1 MHDSTAIRSMVA
13 QPDPTRLAGFAGD
26 GEARIDEIVDLY
38 LDTSA
43 GDGML
48 RAAGL
53 RARLRVSANG
63 VVLAVK
69 GKASLASDL
78 VTTRMELEAP
88 ATASLDHRAWPASAA
103 RSLVAET
110 IGDAALVEIAA
121 LRQRRHVR
129 MLRRDEVLVELS
141 VDELTALDA
150 DGSTLGKRVELEAEL
165 KAGSADMLAGLAHA
179 LARLEGVGPPLG
191 SKLEFALA
199 ARAER

>member
-1 MHDSTAIRSMVA
+1 MVA

-38 LDTSA
+38 IDTSPT
-43 GDGML
+43 DGML

-53 RARLRVSANG
+53 RARLRVSAEG

-69 GKASLASDL
+69 GRSSLATDL
-78 VTTRMELEAP
+78 ITTRMELEAP
-88 ATASLDHRAWPASAA
+88 ATASLDHRAWPPSAP
-103 RSLVAET
+103 STLIAET
-110 IGDAALVEIAA
+110 IGDTALVEIAA

-165 KAGSADMLAGLAHA
+165 KAGAAQMLAGLAHA